1 MNDDTLLMPV
11 TGYKDCLPLYFCPV
25 TVVLD
30 VAVDKDLCFTK
41 LLVFSSVLV
50 QTPKKDISLV
60 DPLTVN
66 YMYVFA
72 TSVWT
77 N

>member
-1 MNDDTLLMPV
+1 MSDDAPPEPV

-25 TVVLD
+25 TVILD

-60 DPLTVN
+60 DPPTVN
-66 YMYVFA
+66 YMFVFA
-72 TSVWT
+72 TSGWT

>member
-1 MNDDTLLMPV
+1 MFRRQRLLIPETSIGFSEPPIPMNDDTLLLMPV

-25 TVVLD
+25 TVILD

-50 QTPKKDISLV
+50 
-60 DPLTVN
+60 
-66 YMYVFA
+66 
-72 TSVWT
+72 
-77 N
+77 